1 MIKVGMVSLGCP
13 KNLVDSEV
21 MLGTL
26 QGKGYALTRD
36 PAEAD
41 VIVVNTC
48 TFIDPARRESVDTI
62 LEMAGYKKSGR
73 CRRLVVAGCMVQAHH
88 DELRASIPEIDALV
102 GLNDIERIAEAC
114 ALEAGARFEA
124 ARGAAEYLYND
135 RTPRLLATPG
145 YSAYLKISEGCDHTC
160 SFCAIPSFRGAQ
172 RSRPVASI
180 VEEAR
185 RLASEGVVELNLIA
199 QDTTDYGGDLAD
211 GATAADLLRALDAVE
226 GLRWI
231 RVLYAYPNRVTHEFI
246 DALAGGR
253 RIARYLDMPLQH
265 ADAEMLRVMRRGGS
279 GDGHLRLVETLRR
292 RVPGI
297 ALRTTLIV
305 GFPGET
311 EAQFRT
317 LCDFVETAAFDHL
330 GVFTYSEEKG
340 TPAAALPDDVPAE
353 VKEERRARLMEI
365 QEERLA
371 CSREAL
377 VGRTV
382 EVLVEGPHPESDL
395 LLAGRTEGQAPE
407 IDGGVILTDAPRV
420 LYPGEFVSMRI
431 ETAHAHDL
439 VGPVVAAPAP
449 RPGPSRGTAGT
460 VRP

>member
-26 QGKGYALTRD
+26 EGKGYALTRD

-48 TFIDPARRESVDTI
+48 TFIDPARKESVDTI
-62 LEMAGYKKSGR
+62 LEMAEFKKSGR

-88 DELRASIPEIDALV
+88 DELRESIPEIDALV

-124 ARGAAEYLYND
+124 GRGAAEYLYND
-135 RTPRLLATPG
+135 RTPRILATPG

-172 RSRPVASI
+172 RSRPIASI
-180 VEEAR
+180 VEEAKH
-185 RLASEGVVELNLIA
+185 LAAQGVVELNLIA
-199 QDTTDYGGDLAD
+199 QDTTDYGGDLPD
-211 GATAADLLRALDAVE
+211 GVTAAGLLRALDAVD

-231 RVLYAYPNRVTHEFI
+231 RVMYAYPNRVTDELI

-265 ADAEMLRVMRRGGS
+265 ADPTMLRVMRRGGS
-279 GDGHLRLVETLRR
+279 GDAHLRLLETLRA

-297 ALRTTLIV
+297 ALRTTFVV

-311 EAQFRT
+311 EAQFRA
-317 LCDFVETAAFDHL
+317 LCGFVEAAAFDHM

-340 TPAAALPDDVPAE
+340 TPAAALADDVPAQ
-353 VKEERRARLMEI
+353 VKEERRARLMGI
-365 QEERLA
+365 QEKHLA
-371 CSREAL
+371 RRRKAL

-395 LLAGRTEGQAPE
+395 LLAGRMEGQAPE

-420 LYPGEFVSMRI
+420 LYPGEFVSVRI

-439 VGPVVAAPAP
+439 VGPVVAVPGSPA
-449 RPGPSRGTAGT
+449 GAVAGIGK
-460 VRP
+460 P

>member
-1 MIKVGMVSLGCP
+1 MVSLGCP

-26 QGKGYALTRD
+26 EGKGYALTHD

-48 TFIDPARRESVDTI
+48 TFIDPARKESVDTI
-62 LEMAGYKKSGR
+62 LEMAEFKKSGR

-124 ARGAAEYLYND
+124 GRGVAEYLYSE
-135 RTPRLLATPG
+135 RSPRILATPG

-160 SFCAIPSFRGAQ
+160 SFCAIPSFRGVQ
-172 RSRPVASI
+172 RSRPIASI

-185 RLASEGVVELNLIA
+185 RLASQGVVELNLIA

-211 GATAADLLRALDAVE
+211 GSTPAGLLRALDAVD

-231 RVLYAYPNRVTHEFI
+231 RVMYAYPNRVTLEFI

-265 ADAEMLRVMRRGGS
+265 ADPEMLRVMRRGGS
-279 GDGHLRLVETLRR
+279 GEAHLRLVDSLRA

-297 ALRTTLIV
+297 ALRTTFIV

-311 EAQFRT
+311 EARFRA
-317 LCDFVETAAFDHL
+317 LCGFVEAAAFDHM

-353 VKEERRARLMEI
+353 VKEERRARLMGI
-365 QEERLA
+365 QEKHLA
-371 CSREAL
+371 RRRKAL

-395 LLAGRTEGQAPE
+395 LLSGRMEGQAPE

-420 LYPGEFVSMRI
+420 LYPGEFVSVRI

-439 VGPVVAAPAP
+439 VGPVVAVP
-449 RPGPSRGTAGT
+449 
-460 VRP
+460 VRPAGAAAGIAQP